1 MIFAPGKERVY
12 RMNIEK
18 RSARF
23 GAAIL
28 IFAIL
33 TRLLGFVSTPRAQAE
48 GFLPHR
54 PSGGISMGTGTIP
67 VTTIPTTVFQP
78 TTIPTQP
85 PQLPTQPPLP
95 PAAVIAQADMD
106 LVRFRYA
113 TDCPHQ
119 TQLQPLLLQPLVW
132 QLAGDEPTVLILHS
146 HASESYT
153 RQPGQEYAETSDYRT
168 LDLEYNMVAV
178 GDTLAALLEAAGI
191 GVIHDRQIHDYPSYN
206 QAYDNSRRS
215 VESYLEAYPSIRL
228 VLDLHRD
235 AALNADGSQYATSAT
250 VDGQKAAQLMLLIGS
265 DPGSGIHPNWE
276 ENLALALKM
285 QVVLEKEN
293 PGITRRTVLRGCTFH
308 QELSSGMLIVEVG
321 TAGNTLQEAKLAMQ
335 PLAAAIIALQSGA
348 NV

>member
-1 MIFAPGKERVY
+1 
-12 RMNIEK
+12 MNIEK

-33 TRLLGFVSTPRAQAE
+33 TRVVGAVSAPQVQAE
-48 GFLPHR
+48 SFFPHR
-54 PSGGISMGTGTIP
+54 PSGGISMGTGTTP
-67 VTTIPTTVFQP
+67 ATTIPTTVFQP
-78 TTIPTQP
+78 TSIPSQP

-95 PAAVIAQADMD
+95 SAVVISPADMD

-119 TQLQPLLLQPLVW
+119 TQLQPLLLQPLMW
-132 QLAGDEPTVLILHS
+132 QLAGEAPTVLILHS

-153 RQPGQEYAETSDYRT
+153 RQPGQEYTETCDYRT
-168 LDLEYNMVAV
+168 LNLE
-178 GDTLAALLEAAGI
+178 
-191 GVIHDRQIHDYPSYN
+191 
-206 QAYDNSRRS
+206 
-215 VESYLEAYPSIRL
+215 YPSIRL

-235 AALNADGSQYATSAT
+235 AALNADGSQYATSAI

-265 DPGSGIHPNWE
+265 DPGNGIHPNWE

-285 QVVLEKEN
+285 QVILEKEN

-308 QELSSGMLIVEVG
+308 QELSPGMLIVEVG

-348 NV
+348 NL

>member
-1 MIFAPGKERVY
+1 
-12 RMNIEK
+12 MNIEK

-33 TRLLGFVSTPRAQAE
+33 TRVVGAVSAPQVQAE
-48 GFLPHR
+48 SFFPHR
-54 PSGGISMGTGTIP
+54 PSGGISMGTGTTP
-67 VTTIPTTVFQP
+67 ATTIPTTVFQP
-78 TTIPTQP
+78 TSIPTQP

-95 PAAVIAQADMD
+95 SAVVISLADMD

-119 TQLQPLLLQPLVW
+119 TQLQPLLLQPLMW
-132 QLAGDEPTVLILHS
+132 QLAGEAPTVLILHS

-153 RQPGQEYAETSDYRT
+153 RQPGQEYTETCDYRT
-168 LDLEYNMVAV
+168 LNLEYNMVAV
-178 GDTLAALLEAAGI
+178 GDALAALLEAAGI

-206 QAYDNSRRS
+206 QAYGNSRKS
-215 VESYLEAYPSIRL
+215 VESYLEEYPSIRL

-235 AALNADGSQYATSAT
+235 AALNADGSQYATSAI

-265 DPGSGIHPNWE
+265 DPGNGIHPNWE

-285 QVVLEKEN
+285 QVILEKEN

-308 QELSSGMLIVEVG
+308 QELSPGMLIVEVG

-348 NV
+348 NL